1 MNCYL
6 CDQRMPSQVSWRSI
20 FLNELREVVC
30 LRCRADFEHAA
41 PGCPICSAPGEGK
54 CFDCCEWET
63 TDYAGLIDA
72 GKCLYRY
79 NAAMKE
85 YLHQYKFL
93 KDIVLSQV
101 FAADLREALRNQHS
115 MIVPIPM
122 NDNKLKER
130 TFPQVDRLLD
140 SAALSY
146 THLLEKKEIRLG
158 GKSKSDRLALQDVF
172 WWNGTPVPEKVL
184 LFDDL
189 YTTGSTMRLAA
200 QVLKEQG
207 VKEIKI
213 LSLIRVLATLRVE
226 LIDSW
231 PDVRDSSPNNIF
243 KKVVFPEPFDP

>member
-6 CDQRMPSQVSWRSI
+6 CDQGMSIQVSWRSI
-20 FLNELREVVC
+20 FFNELQEVVC
-30 LRCRADFEHAA
+30 LRCRAGFEPAV

-54 CFDCCEWET
+54 CADCCEWET
-63 TDYAGLIDA
+63 TEYAGLIDA
-72 GKCLYRY
+72 GISLYRY

-101 FAADLREALRNQHS
+101 FAADLREALYKQQT

-122 NDNKLKER
+122 NGNKLKER

-140 SAALSY
+140 SAALPY
-146 THLLEKKEIRLG
+146 THLLGKKEIGLG
-158 GKSKSDRLALQDVF
+158 GKSKSDRMALQDIF
-172 WWNGTPVPEKVL
+172 WWNGHPVPEKVL

-200 QVLKEQG
+200 QVLKDQG

-213 LSLIRVLATLRVE
+213 LSLIRA
-226 LIDSW
+226 
-231 PDVRDSSPNNIF
+231 
-243 KKVVFPEPFDP
+243 